1 VVLQATFRLASA
13 AFPAAAT
20 FARRLEITELAR
32 ALAFGATGRLAFGT
46 TGRLAFGATGRLALH
61 LAKVHAVILLVRGL
75 KLTVLARN
83 AGTLALITLT
93 AAGFSSFAALAPAL
107 TRRATFGG

>member
-1 VVLQATFRLASA
+1 MVLQATFRLASA

-46 TGRLAFGATGRLALH
+46 TGRLALH

-83 AGTLALITLT
+83 AGTLAVISLT